1 MVPLP
6 SMDVNH
12 GSSPSTTLLNNH
24 YFEEPRQPN
33 SHSQLITSHSTSS
46 RKSNTLRLP
55 HCIIILFPLYFKNSP
70 LYWLFLLIKRLKQFP
85 VLDWWGAGGAVAH
98 LQKTIL
104 YHGFL
109 GISWKKTHVCSLPPY
124 EHTHWFLDPL
134 PTHQQQF
141 IHSVKIILL
150 PFFTLGH
157 HTPFTCFSYA
167 CLLSLCDL
175 LLQEHALIWC
185 SIRPSKYSNNVQI
198 YPKVQSLIF
207 SLLYNSFLNPPLG
220 CTSEPKT
227 QQVCYISSRHT
238 LHLIW
243 SCRCSGWHVISTD

>member
-85 VLDWWGAGGAVAH
+85 VLDWWGAGGGCCSSPEDH
-98 LQKTIL
+98 
-104 YHGFL
+104 
-109 GISWKKTHVCSLPPY
+109 SLPWLSWHFLK
-124 EHTHWFLDPL
+124 ENSRMLTASIWAHTLISR
-134 PTHQQQF
+134 PTTNTPTA
-141 IHSVKIILL
+141 IHSFSQNYSSAILHPGPPHSFHLLFLCLSSQPLWPPPSGTCLDLVFYKI
-150 PFFTLGH
+150 F
-157 HTPFTCFSYA
+157 
-167 CLLSLCDL
+167 
-175 LLQEHALIWC
+175 
-185 SIRPSKYSNNVQI
+185 
-198 YPKVQSLIF
+198 
-207 SLLYNSFLNPPLG
+207 
-220 CTSEPKT
+220 
-227 QQVCYISSRHT
+227 
-238 LHLIW
+238 
-243 SCRCSGWHVISTD
+243 